1 MSSWMFI
8 GHLALGS
15 AQLGAYLYRVLRPHK
30 FGIYGPPLSGKT
42 TLDQY
47 LTVPGDIE
55 PIPLALRTTHPM
67 KHGQFTLP
75 QTSKKQIRWNG
86 EKIPISTADFGGQA
100 RYWNMWAEDM
110 VSRNVSILFYVVD
123 HRVLQSNYVL
133 GEAVG
138 GLKYLVDIMTNTKYP
153 KSFNRYLKKKAKIF
167 KPKVVVLLINK
178 MDVWW
183 DKESQD
189 LWDHG
194 MKRQHPLVIPFQEE
208 MRRLR
213 KAGIATNVEAMSA
226 QYGLNV
232 ERAIHDGVK
241 ML

>member
-1 MSSWMFI
+1 M
-8 GHLALGS
+8 LL
-15 AQLGAYLYRVLRPHK
+15 PHI
-30 FGIYGPPLSGKT
+30 FGIDGPARACKT
-42 TLDQY
+42 TPEQD
-47 LTVPGDIE
+47 LTCPGDIE
-55 PIPLALRTTHPM
+55 PRPLAMRTKQPM
-67 KHGQFTLP
+67 KHGKFTMP
-75 QTSKKQIRWNG
+75 RTTKKQVRWNG
-86 EKIPISTADFGGQA
+86 EKFPISTADFGGQA

-123 HRVLQSNYVL
+123 HRVLQSHYVL

-138 GLKYLVDIMTNTKYP
+138 GLNYLVDIMTNTKYP